1 MIFATKT
8 TKYRS
13 AFHEPS
19 WLLLAAAMAAAT
31 GTGPAWAGLT
41 INTANTSEWTAS
53 NGIISLGMNTGS
65 GAINQLSVTLNGKTT
80 NIFNTAN
87 TPPNDAAPQLY
98 GEYDGPNGILYG
110 SSSASYHL
118 DSNHYLDIWTST
130 APSSSSGYFG
140 IQTHW
145 VLTPNSPD
153 IYMYSVFTHAATAPV
168 QTLGQGQFIFK
179 AGDTLFNSLYQANTG
194 PNNLGTF
201 QYTLPSEQAQY
212 NLVTQNPGRQVL
224 PEVIDYTGSGQSTGN
239 PNDPNFLG
247 KYDFATYEQYHTV
260 TGEYSSSSSQPVSA
274 WFVNPSTE
282 TLTGG
287 PTKQSIV
294 SGGPVTPQLLDE
306 FISGHYGGPGYTPA
320 AGVNTTRL
328 FGAYELQ
335 FATADSATPNI
346 NAMYQ
351 SALNS
356 VSTADSV
363 FNNEG
368 VLQENGYVPAADRG
382 SVQANVST
390 GSEGWSGNSN
400 NNVVVL
406 SDPNKD
412 FQTSSTGNQYWGYL
426 NQNGSTT
433 LTGVNPG
440 TYRMTVYQS
449 GQWGEMRVDGVV
461 AQKGQ
466 LDTPANLKFTPE
478 NFGTSAPI
486 WTIGTPNHSA
496 NEFENGHNAAGQSVR
511 AYPGAYNYWQE
522 LAANQGKVV
531 YYATAVGGTPATNN
545 LNVWPANQWQTFDP
559 GLYAAPYTS
568 GTDTTKDGYKYIAPS
583 YVNAAGGPATYTG
596 QPWQV
601 HFTTTAAQQEQGQY
615 VVLSIALAAA
625 ESDLIVSLNGH
636 QLIMRDP
643 YYIRASDPMM
653 RSGVSGYYGWA
664 ALQWNTSD
672 LNAPGQDNIITLSV
686 NHSWGV
692 MYDALRMEITN
703 TSADPNITGWHDYEF
718 LYGNTNIMPNDALG
732 QAAANSYSA
741 QPVPEPATLG
751 LMSLAV
757 GGLLIQARRRP
768 AVPARTARQRH

>member
-1 MIFATKT
+1 MSIAR
-8 TKYRS
+8 YII
-13 AFHEPS
+13 
-19 WLLLAAAMAAAT
+19 LAAAAAT
-31 GTGPAWAGLT
+31 TSLSPVFAGLT
-41 INTANTSEWTAS
+41 INTSNSSEWTAT
-53 NGIISLGMNTGS
+53 NGIVSLGMNTGS
-65 GAINQLSVTLNGKTT
+65 GAINQLSVTLNGTTT

-87 TPPNDAAPQLY
+87 TPPDDAGPQLY
-98 GEYDGPNGILYG
+98 GEYDGPSGILYG
-110 SSSASYHL
+110 STTANYQL
-118 DSNHYLDIWTST
+118 DPNGYLDIWTT
-130 APSSSSGYFG
+130 VAPSSTSDNFG

-145 VLTPNSPD
+145 VLAPNSPD
-153 IYMYSVFTHAATAPV
+153 IYMYAVFTHSATAAASN
-168 QTLGQGQFIFK
+168 LGQGQFIFK

-224 PEVIDYTGSGQSTGN
+224 PEVIDYTDSGQSTGN

-247 KYDFATYEQYHTV
+247 KYDFSTYEQYHVV
-260 TGEYSSSSSQPVSA
+260 TGEYSSSASQPVSA

-282 TLTGG
+282 SLTGG

-306 FISGHYGGPGYTPA
+306 FISGHYGGPSYTPA
-320 AGVNTTRL
+320 QGVNTTRL
-328 FGAYELQ
+328 FGGFALQ
-335 FATADSATPNI
+335 FGTTDAATPNI
-346 NAMYQ
+346 NADYQ
-351 SALNS
+351 AAVNS
-356 VSTADSV
+356 VPGADSL
-363 FNNEG
+363 FNTDSEL
-368 VLQENGYVPAADRG
+368 VANGYVPSTQRG
-382 SVQANVST
+382 SVQANVAT
-390 GSEGWSGNSN
+390 GSEGWSSDTN

-412 FQTSSTGNQYWGYL
+412 FQASSTGNQYWGYL
-426 NQNGSTT
+426 NQNGSTD
-433 LTGVNPG
+433 LTGVAPG
-440 TYRMTVYQS
+440 TYRMTVYQL

-461 AQKGQ
+461 AKNGQ
-466 LDTPANLKFTPE
+466 IDTPAKLKFTPE
-478 NFGTSAPI
+478 NFGSAAPI

-496 NEFENGHNAAGQSVR
+496 NEFENGHNAAGQDVR

-522 LAANQGKVV
+522 LAPNNGKVV
-531 YYATAVGGTPATNN
+531 YYATAVGTTPATNN

-559 GLYAAPYTS
+559 GLYVAPYTN
-568 GTDTTKDGYKYIAPS
+568 GTDTSTDGYKYITPS

-601 HFTTTAAQQEQGQY
+601 HFTTTAAQQAQGQY

-643 YYIRASDPMM
+643 YYIDASDPMM

-703 TSADPNITGWHDYEF
+703 TSADPSVTGWNDYEF

-732 QAAANSYSA
+732 LTASNAYSV

-751 LMSLAV
+751 LLALAA
-757 GGLLIQARRRP
+757 GGLLLIPRRKG
-768 AVPARTARQRH
+768 ASQ

>member
-1 MIFATKT
+1 MLFARTRTKNVVT
-8 TKYRS
+8 LNKH
-13 AFHEPS
+13 A
-19 WLLLAAAMAAAT
+19 WLILGASVAAST
-31 GTGPAWAGLT
+31 GAGPAVANLT
-41 INTANTSEWTAS
+41 INTSNNGEWTAT
-53 NGIISLGMNTGS
+53 NGIVSLGMNTGS
-65 GAINQLSVTLNGKTT
+65 GAINQLSVTLNGAST

-98 GEYDGPNGILYG
+98 GEYDGPGGILYG
-110 SSSASYHL
+110 STSASYHL
-118 DSNHYLDIWTST
+118 DSNHYLDIWTTT

-153 IYMYSVFTHAATAPV
+153 IYMYSVFTHAADAPV
-168 QTLGQGQFIFK
+168 ETLGQGQFIFK

-194 PNNLGTF
+194 PNNLGRF
-201 QYTLPSEQAQY
+201 QYTLPSEQSQY

-247 KYDFATYEQYHTV
+247 KYDFSTYEQYHVV
-260 TGEYSSSSSQPVSA
+260 TGEYSSSAGQPVSA

-282 TLTGG
+282 SLTGG

-306 FISGHYGGPGYTPA
+306 FISGHYGGPGYTPTQ
-320 AGVNTTRL
+320 GVNTTRL
-328 FGAYELQ
+328 FGGFELQ
-335 FATADSATPNI
+335 FAATSSATPNI

-351 SALNS
+351 AAVNSA
-356 VSTADSV
+356 STAQNV

-368 VLQENGYVPAADRG
+368 VLQGNGYVPTADRG
-382 SVQANVST
+382 SVQANVT
-390 GSEGWSGNSN
+390 DAQGWSSDSN

-433 LTGVNPG
+433 LSGVTPG

-461 AQKGQ
+461 AKNGQ
-466 LDTPANLKFTPE
+466 VNTPPNLKFTPE
-478 NFGTSAPI
+478 NFGSTAPI

-496 NEFENGHNAAGQSVR
+496 NEFENGHNAAGQDVR

-522 LAANQGKVV
+522 LAPNNGKVV
-531 YYATAVGGTPATNN
+531 YYATAVGSTPATNN

-559 GLYAAPYTS
+559 GLYAAPYTN
-568 GTDTTKDGYKYIAPS
+568 GTDTSTNGYNYIAPA
-583 YVNAAGGPATYTG
+583 YVNAAGGPAAYTG

-601 HFTTTAAQQEQGQY
+601 HFTTTAAQQAQGQY

-643 YYIRASDPMM
+643 YYLRASDPMM
-653 RSGVSGYYGWA
+653 RSGVAGYYGWA
-664 ALQWNTSD
+664 ALQWNTSV

-686 NHSWGV
+686 NHPWGV

-703 TSADPNITGWHDYEF
+703 TSAAPSVTGWNDYEF

-732 QAAANSYSA
+732 LTATNAYSL
-741 QPVPEPATLG
+741 QSVPEPATLG
-751 LMSLAV
+751 LLALAAGSL
-757 GGLLIQARRRP
+757 LLIPRREGASR
-768 AVPARTARQRH
+768 